1 MDTSTKFGGQSVDPG
16 EVLLILVGGIL
27 NMVIMP
33 IVTQREESGC
43 TSASIAW
50 VQRIRHKINYKAI
63 LYNTENIANIS

>member
-33 IVTQREESGC
+33 VVNQREQSGC
-43 TSASIAW
+43 HK
-50 VQRIRHKINYKAI
+50 RIYSLGTKN
-63 LYNTENIANIS
+63 